1 MKKNL
6 LILLLVFSIGN
17 VLGQN
22 EEHLSGFSTLSL
34 TYKFNKKWYVYGEL
48 QARSI
53 ADLTTVDYYEVKGG
67 SGYNIN
73 SSNQAFLGLGRY
85 ANYREKSISNEELR
99 FWLQYT
105 YAKTIGRVKF
115 ENRMRGEKRL
125 FHNPITGINTNT
137 ERYRD
142 RINVIIPINNKKVDA
157 NTFFVNAYDEL
168 FLGPDNPV
176 IKRNRMYAGGGYQ
189 LSKYFGVSLGYLFQR
204 DFGLKTNTN
213 LHFIFCG
220 LNFTIDK
227 SNSAPVEA
235 PTPDHD

>member
-1 MKKNL
+1 MKKKN
-6 LILLLVFSIGN
+6 LILLLIFITGN

-53 ADLTTVDYYEVKGG
+53 VDLTTVDYYEVKGG

-125 FHNPITGINTNT
+125 FHNPITDINTNT
-137 ERYRD
+137 ERYRN
-142 RINVIIPINNKKVDA
+142 RINIIVPINNKKVDT
-157 NTFFVNAYDEL
+157 NTFFVNTYDEL

-176 IKRNRMYAGGGYQ
+176 IKRNRMYIGGGYQ
-189 LSKYFGVSLGYLFQR
+189 LSKDFGVSLGYLFQR

-227 SNSAPVEA
+227 SNSVPVEA

>member
-1 MKKNL
+1 M
-6 LILLLVFSIGN
+6 
-17 VLGQN
+17 
-22 EEHLSGFSTLSL
+22 

-53 ADLTTVDYYEVKGG
+53 ADLTTVDYYEIKGG

-73 SSNQAFLGLGRY
+73 SSNQTFLGLGRY

-105 YAKTIGRVKF
+105 YNKSFGRVKI
-115 ENRMRGEKRL
+115 ENRIRAEKRL
-125 FHNPITGINTNT
+125 FYNPITSINTNT

-142 RINVIIPINNKKVDA
+142 RMNVIVPINNRKVEA
-157 NTFFVNAYDEL
+157 NTFFANVYDEL
-168 FLGPDNPV
+168 FLGPDSPI
-176 IKRNRMYAGGGYQ
+176 IKRNRMYVGGGYQ
-189 LSKYFGVSLGYLFQR
+189 LSKDFGVTLGYLFQR
-204 DFGLKTNTN
+204 DFNLKANTN

-220 LNFTIDK
+220 LNFIIDR
-227 SNSAPVEA
+227 SNSIPVEA